1 MCAWTRESSTC
12 YVSIFF
18 KFFSGSLSNFTSQ
31 GDSGGPLLM
40 PNMDN
45 GMVQVG
51 ITSWGY
57 ECGSEITPSVFASV
71 RHAYDWIMNQVETA
85 MTASSTTS
93 PSPLPS
99 SLPTSFPSNVP
110 SLISSSSPTHDGKG
124 KKKKKKKKEKKG
136 KGAKRS

>member
-1 MCAWTRESSTC
+1 
-12 YVSIFF
+12 
-18 KFFSGSLSNFTSQ
+18 
-31 GDSGGPLLM
+31 M
-40 PNMDN
+40 PNTDN

-51 ITSWGY
+51 ITSWSLF

-71 RHAYDWIMNQVETA
+71 RHAHDWIMNQVETA
-85 MTASSTTS
+85 MTASATTS

-124 KKKKKKKKEKKG
+124 KKKKKKKKKEKKG